1 MRILPFGVGAA
12 YNTASLGGDG
22 GMANKDAGG
31 ACPPSGLESAVINMA
46 QIGQVCSALFMLI
59 LLVVAPQSPMENG

>member
-12 YNTASLGGDG
+12 YDTASLGGDG
-22 GMANKDAGG
+22 GITNKGG
-31 ACPPSGLESAVINMA
+31 DACPPSGLESAVINMA
-46 QIGQVCSALFMLI
+46 PIGQVCSALFMLI